1 MKIYAG
7 RKRSEFP
14 PIPVKPVMSNDP
26 IDNCPSFWLFAEK
39 NDTTPIHLYVL
50 KSRNQAKQFV
60 MSLLSNHDFPLVSA
74 TTTKLE
80 EYRMNKDLYIEDM
93 EYARQRM
100 DDYDSFIDSSD
111 GECLYILNDS
121 GWHTYEYGDFEE
133 ALDAYR
139 NANNI
144 KCLIFN
150 SSYGYVV
157 FNAIMVWD
165 NDDGKYDDFG
175 TWYAESDDS
184 VNGRLYRKFN
194 EYEWINVYGT
204 DIMMPPWAT
213 KKSDFM
219 K

>member
-7 RKRSEFP
+7 RKRSEYP
-14 PIPVKPVMSNDP
+14 PIPAKPVNHSDP
-26 IDNCPSFWLFAEK
+26 MFNCPLFWLYAES
-39 NDTTPIHLYVL
+39 NDTTPIQLYVL

-60 MSLLSNHDFPLVSA
+60 MSLLADHSFPPASA
-74 TTTKLE
+74 NSTKLE
-80 EYRMNKDLYIEDM
+80 EYRTDKNLYIEDM
-93 EYARQRM
+93 EYSRQTM
-100 DDYDSFIDSSD
+100 NDYDSFLSYSD
-111 GECLYILNDS
+111 GEGLDILNDS

-157 FNAIMVWD
+157 FNAILVWD

-194 EYEWINVYGT
+194 EYEWIDVYGT
-204 DIMMPPWAT
+204 SIMVPQWAT